1 MNVRKIHSWKYYVTP
16 HVFSSGTTLS
26 PCIDIFHQTFQS
38 EPLVSSPRLWSEL
51 WNTRHKD
58 TRLKKKKKI
67 TKGGSPSW
75 TLTRFESVRAWYT
88 FSPMERKVA
97 YRKSIAS
104 IKRVLN
110 ARRMQGRLWKKI
122 LNFHSEIII
131 RCIYMRYYL
140 SVN

>member
-58 TRLKKKKKI
+58 TRLKKKKKNHKRRQPLLNVNALWKCASMI
-67 TKGGSPSW
+67 HILSYGEESRVSKIYRFNK
-75 TLTRFESVRAWYT
+75 TRFKRSAYARQVMKKDPEFSQRNYYSLYIYAILFVR
-88 FSPMERKVA
+88 
-97 YRKSIAS
+97 
-104 IKRVLN
+104 
-110 ARRMQGRLWKKI
+110 
-122 LNFHSEIII
+122 
-131 RCIYMRYYL
+131 
-140 SVN
+140 